1 MGMGQGEKIRVGN
14 RKTEDAPG
22 SIGLWEA
29 VAMAVG
35 TMIGASI
42 FSIFGVG
49 AELAKNDLPIA
60 FLLSGSY
67 ALIVAYSYAKLAP
80 CIISNAGPIAFILKG
95 FGDNIFTGMLSVL
108 MWLTYVVS
116 VALFARGFAGYALP
130 LMGLQNTSIGT
141 AIAATGVVLLFTVL
155 NFFGSRAVGKTELY
169 IVIVKV
175 GILAA
180 FVASGAMTLQRAW
193 IRPSLDSA
201 HVNGLLHASVIFFL
215 SYMGFGLITNASEH
229 IRHAQRNVPRA
240 IYISVA
246 IVIAV
251 YVSVSL
257 VAIGNLTIPQL
268 TAAKENALAIAAK
281 PFLGNTGFLLISI
294 GALFSISSALNAT
307 LYGGANVSY
316 ALAKEGEL
324 PAFFER
330 KVWFR
335 SVEGLYITAAL
346 STALAIL
353 VNVGGIA
360 ALNSTIFTAIY
371 IFVLI
376 SHYRLAGGVGGSRRL
391 ILINIAVISGVFCL
405 LIYYQWQTNRMVLFV
420 TIGVFAGALIL
431 EAAFRY
437 LGKRFM
443 GIAKKIERD
452 FLPGKE
458 LTGQTTAE
466 QEYHGIN

>member
-1 MGMGQGEKIRVGN
+1 
-14 RKTEDAPG
+14 
-22 SIGLWEA
+22 
-29 VAMAVG
+29 MAVG

-60 FLLSGSY
+60 FLLSGVY

-95 FGDNIFTGMLSVL
+95 IGDNIFTGMLSVL

-116 VALFARGFAGYALP
+116 VALFAKGFAGYALP
-130 LMGLQNTSIGT
+130 LVGLRMSNTGT
-141 AIAATGVVLLFTVL
+141 AITIGIVVLAFTVL
-155 NFFGSRAVGKTELY
+155 NFFGSRAVGKAELY

-175 GILAA
+175 GILAF
-180 FVASGAMTLQRAW
+180 FVVFGSMTIKNAL

-201 HVNGLLHASVIFFL
+201 HINGLLHASVIFFL

-229 IRHAQRNVPRA
+229 IRDAEKTVPRA

-246 IVIAV
+246 IVIVV

-257 VAIGNLTIPQL
+257 VAVGNLTIPQL
-268 TAAKENALAIAAK
+268 TAAKENALAIAAE
-281 PFLGNTGFLLISI
+281 PFLGKAGFLLISI

-316 ALAKEGEL
+316 ALAKDGEL

-330 KVWFR
+330 KIWFG
-335 SVEGLYITAAL
+335 SAEGLYITAAL
-346 STALAIL
+346 SVALAIL
-353 VNVGGIA
+353 VDIEGIA
-360 ALNSTIFTAIY
+360 ALNSTIFTSIY
-371 IFVLI
+371 LFVLI
-376 SHYRLAGGVGGSRRL
+376 SHYRLARDVGGSRLL
-391 ILINIAVISGVFCL
+391 ILVNMAVISAVFCL
-405 LIYYQWQTNRMVLFV
+405 LIYYQWRTDKTVTFV
-420 TIGVFAGALIL
+420 TVGVFAGALLL

-437 LGKRFM
+437 LRKRILSIVM
-443 GIAKKIERD
+443 RIERD
-452 FLPGKE
+452 FKIKKLPP
-458 LTGQTTAE
+458 E
-466 QEYHGIN
+466 QNANEAG

>member
-1 MGMGQGEKIRVGN
+1 MVLGRQMKEKN
-14 RKTEDAPG
+14 TSG

-60 FLLSGSY
+60 FLLSGVY

-95 FGDNIFTGMLSVL
+95 IGDNIFTGMLSVL

-116 VALFARGFAGYALP
+116 VALFAKGFAGYALP
-130 LMGLQNTSIGT
+130 LFGLQISNTGT
-141 AIAATGVVLLFTVL
+141 AITIGIVVLTFTVL
-155 NFFGSRAVGKTELY
+155 NFFGSRAVGKAELY

-175 GILAA
+175 GILAF
-180 FVASGAMTLQRAW
+180 FVVFGSLTIQNAL

-201 HVNGLLHASVIFFL
+201 HINGLLHASVIFFL

-229 IRHAQRNVPRA
+229 IRDAEKTVPRA

-246 IVIAV
+246 IVIVV
-251 YVSVSL
+251 YVAVSL
-257 VAIGNLTIPQL
+257 VAVGNLTIPQL
-268 TAAKENALAIAAK
+268 TAAKENALAIAAE
-281 PFLGNTGFLLISI
+281 PFLGKAGFLLISI

-316 ALAKEGEL
+316 ALAKDGEL
-324 PAFFER
+324 PTFFER
-330 KVWFR
+330 KIWFG
-335 SVEGLYITAAL
+335 SAEGLYITAAL
-346 STALAIL
+346 SVALAIL
-353 VNVGGIA
+353 VDLEGIA
-360 ALNSTIFTAIY
+360 ALNSTIFTSIY
-371 IFVLI
+371 LFVLI
-376 SHYRLAGGVGGSRRL
+376 SHYRLAREVGGNRL
-391 ILINIAVISGVFCL
+391 FILINIAVISTVFCL
-405 LIYYQWQTNRMVLFV
+405 LIYYQWQTDRTVTFV
-420 TIGVFAGALIL
+420 TVGVFAGALLL

-437 LGKRFM
+437 LGKRILSIVM
-443 GIAKKIERD
+443 RIERD
-452 FLPGKE
+452 FQIRKPPP
-458 LTGQTTAE
+458 E
-466 QEYHGIN
+466 QDTRERG

>member
-1 MGMGQGEKIRVGN
+1 MQAGKKSMKDD
-14 RKTEDAPG
+14 TASG

-42 FSIFGVG
+42 FSIFGIG

-60 FLLSGSY
+60 FLLSGAY

-95 FGDNIFTGMLSVL
+95 IGDNIFTGMLSIL

-130 LMGLQNTSIGT
+130 LMGMSNNQIGT
-141 AIAATGVVLLFTVL
+141 AITATGVVLLFTVL
-155 NFFGSRAVGKTELY
+155 NFFGSQAVGKAELY

-175 GILAA
+175 AILAV
-180 FVASGAMTLQRAW
+180 FVAAGAMTLQRSL
-193 IRPSLDSA
+193 IQPSLNTA
-201 HVNGLLHASVIFFL
+201 HLNGLLHASVLFFL

-229 IRHAQRNVPRA
+229 IRNAKKTVPRA
-240 IYISVA
+240 IYISVF
-246 IVIAV
+246 IVIVV

-257 VAIGNLTIPQL
+257 IAVGNLTIPQL
-268 TAAKENALAIAAK
+268 TSAKENALAIAAE
-281 PFLGNTGFLLISI
+281 PFLGKAGFLLISI

-316 ALAKEGEL
+316 ALAKDGEL

-330 KVWFR
+330 KIWFG

-346 STALAIL
+346 STGLAIL

-360 ALNSTIFTAIY
+360 ALNSTIFTSIY
-371 IFVLI
+371 VFVLV
-376 SHYRLAGGVGGSRRL
+376 SHYRLVRQVGGNRL
-391 ILINIAVISGVFCL
+391 FILINIAIISTVLCL
-405 LIYYQWQTNRMVLFV
+405 LIFYQWQTDRTVLLI
-420 TIGVFAGALIL
+420 TIGTYTGALLL
-431 EAAFRY
+431 EIAFRY
-437 LGKRFM
+437 KGKRIL
-443 GIAKKIERD
+443 GIVKRIERD
-452 FLPGKE
+452 FSLVGNNNRKF
-458 LTGQTTAE
+458 
-466 QEYHGIN
+466 